1 MMERLQT
8 WVVEMP
14 EVSYQCITVS
24 DCVSDCVSF
33 SLVLSC
39 CLSLSLCLFHSLSSC
54 LSVTGWLKYQR
65 CLSYSLFLHY
75 ACCYDEIKGTQDF
88 KICSSHADSLNDS
101 LSQAGLSVVV
111 LQVKALAAQL
121 DKWNPATADEM
132 LKTIPSPWFKKLQ
145 VHNQHSVN
153 RQSSGSH

>member
-1 MMERLQT
+1 MLQGQTESLLEYQLRQLVEMAVFNGRGVSMMERLQT

-88 KICSSHADSLNDS
+88 KICCSQLILSLFLFHYFSRCSVRCVLTLCTLDSPRF
-101 LSQAGLSVVV
+101 QRA
-111 LQVKALAAQL
+111 
-121 DKWNPATADEM
+121 
-132 LKTIPSPWFKKLQ
+132 
-145 VHNQHSVN
+145 
-153 RQSSGSH
+153 